1 MGGWSTGSAVTG
13 FDREPVLCSGGTGGI
28 SILSRP
34 VKLEKN
40 TEYVVSVAVR
50 GPAGKERLTMG
61 QEQLLSV
68 DLYGGAQYDHREQ
81 NALIEEFSGEFE
93 QKEFRWNSGADA
105 PEQAELRFV
114 TMSQKPIQVS
124 NVVFLKAGD

>member
-1 MGGWSTGSAVTG
+1 
-13 FDREPVLCSGGTGGI
+13 
-28 SILSRP
+28 
-34 VKLEKN
+34 
-40 TEYVVSVAVR
+40 
-50 GPAGKERLTMG
+50 MG

-124 NVVFLKAGD
+124 NVVFRKAGD